1 MFNGDKLYMLPSVT
15 PLQCMGFV
23 LAGKGDVL
31 AVDGGT
37 AAETDQLENLLL
49 SLGGKVTCWLLTHAH
64 FDHIEAL
71 IGVLERG
78 NVEIGRICYQFP
90 DSEYIERV
98 ERQENRTARAAD
110 LENAIA
116 RRAFPSSARKKDS
129 GWKRGISAFAP
140 FRRQRRGRKPQ
151 SFERRLPRG
160 NERRKRALSGRYGL
174 ARGRK
179 NIAGI
184 SRRVALPRRA
194 DGASRSAGRDRKIL
208 QTYLAAGMPVADARM
223 AVEQRYRR
231 GL

>member
-116 RRAFPSSARKKDS
+116 RRGVPVVRPQKGQWLETGHFRVCPFPTAAPWAKASILRASSTAWKRAEKACSFWAIWTGARKK
-129 GWKRGISAFAP
+129 KYC
-140 FRRQRRGRKPQ
+140 
-151 SFERRLPRG
+151 G
-160 NERRKRALSGRYGL
+160 NFPKSCAAASCRWRITVSRA
-174 ARGRK
+174 
-179 NIAGI
+179 
-184 SRRVALPRRA
+184 
-194 DGASRSAGRDRKIL
+194 
-208 QTYLAAGMPVADARM
+208 
-223 AVEQRYRR
+223 
-231 GL
+231 

>member
-110 LENAIA
+110 LENTIA
-116 RRAFPSSARKKDS
+116 RRGVPVVRPQKGQWLEAGHFRVLPLSDGSAAPVCERGRS
-129 GWKRGISAFAP
+129 PRPLAGGWLQPRARDRA
-140 FRRQRRGRKPQ
+140 FRRD
-151 SFERRLPRG
+151 
-160 NERRKRALSGRYGL
+160 
-174 ARGRK
+174 ARG
-179 NIAGI
+179 
-184 SRRVALPRRA
+184 L
-194 DGASRSAGRDRKIL
+194 SA
-208 QTYLAAGMPVADARM
+208 
-223 AVEQRYRR
+223 
-231 GL
+231 